1 MTLETF
7 NKWKEQQRAKKEAE
21 ILAKAQEVA
30 KQGGKAKG
38 LLSGRALFTFDPSL
52 FVDDDEAAG
61 NDAYEFEEHKP
72 FDEDEEAKREKLFD
86 SDGDLDG
93 VVFDDEDPQGEEGK
107 QDGGDGDGDENDA
120 EQSGEEEDGENEEQ
134 GGDEQEQGDE
144 DGQGDED
151 AEEEEE
157 EEQEQEEEE
166 EQEEAAP
173 AAPAAPPAPAASAAA
188 GGKGRK

>member
-1 MTLETF
+1 LPPAAADISKCTPVTLETF

-93 VVFDDEDPQGEEGK
+93 VVFDDEEPQGGEAK
-107 QDGGDGDGDENDA
+107 QDAGDGDGEENDA
-120 EQSGEEEDGENEEQ
+120 EQSGEDEEEEEDGENEEQ
-134 GGDEQEQGDE
+134 GGDEHGEE
-144 DGQGDED
+144 D
-151 AEEEEE
+151 
-157 EEQEQEEEE
+157 EEE
-166 EQEEAAP
+166 EQEEAEE
-173 AAPAAPPAPAASAAA
+173 AAPAAPPAPAPAASSSA